1 MACTPAR
8 KFTLFAALTAAE
20 ALAALLWLLAIP
32 GETSSALLLGLS
44 ARRLALAAIPLGLL
58 VIALLLLLPVR
69 PLVTLRERSLHWRV
83 PRWAGLVWL
92 ELAALGAVIWISGR
106 YSLGWTDAAAARM
119 QPVLALLTV
128 FCLQAALFVRP
139 PREEPDTVRSRPLAG
154 LLAAALAGLAV
165 LSGVGVISGISVV
178 FESRYYAGAGAP
190 ILPLQVLYAVF
201 AALTLLLAARALP
214 AGAHWRAAGGVLAG
228 LILFALAAWMWLGVE
243 IPDTHFTR
251 PSNLP
256 GETFWPYSD
265 ARIYDANA
273 QQMLLGYGLAG
284 GKPLPRPL
292 YSFFLG
298 LLHLLAGSST
308 RAVINAQTVVL
319 ALLPAGVYVLGRRL
333 GHSAIGIL
341 AGLLVIFRETNQ
353 ALLSPLYTL
362 SSARMLMSELFTAC
376 FLVLLVILAARWLA
390 QPDSRTRAVWTGVAL
405 GLTAL
410 IRTQVLL
417 LAAVLIVFG
426 AAALWRRWGTLLR
439 VTATMLA
446 AVLLVV
452 LPWMSRNGLRSGAF
466 VFEDPAY
473 AARTLTAESGEPGG
487 GLLQGIVT
495 DPGGFVQRTAAHFT
509 NSALSSLYQLPW
521 RWEWG
526 QTLEDYTADG
536 LQRVFTPYWP
546 MTAER
551 TAGLAIHLLLIGV
564 GLAAAM
570 RTAGWGGLLPA
581 GIYLGYALSSAAAG
595 FSGWRFIQPVDWIVL
610 LYWAAGVLAL
620 LSGALNRLGW
630 RARLSSAPAAARE
643 WSLPALAAVALAAG
657 LLLPVGEALFPRA
670 AVQPSRNDLLAELRA
685 AAAGQDIQ
693 GVLDLAQEGGSVV
706 LRGTLLYPMYL
717 RSELDFARTKLNDT
731 PLYETRPLLYFDV
744 VGPGRTY
751 VYLPVDAPGGFAR
764 HGQTVVVIGCR
775 VGSRVQAAALLVE
788 GEKPRWLLSSRPVP
802 GECPAVTAESTE

>member
-1 MACTPAR
+1 MVRTPAR
-8 KFTLFAALTAAE
+8 KLSLFAALTAAE
-20 ALAALLWLLAIP
+20 SLAALLWLLAIP

-44 ARRLALAAIPLGLL
+44 ARRLLLAAIPLALL
-58 VIALLLLLPVR
+58 AASLLLLLPFR
-69 PLVTLRERSLHWRV
+69 PLATGREHVVNWRA
-83 PRWAGLVWL
+83 PRWSGLVLLW
-92 ELAALGAVIWISGR
+92 LAALGGVIWISGR

-128 FCLQAALFVRP
+128 LCLQAALFVRP
-139 PREEPDTVRSRPLAG
+139 SQNEPQAGRERPPVG

-165 LSGVGVISGISVV
+165 LTSVGALSGISRV

-190 ILPLQVLYAVF
+190 ILPLQALYAVF
-201 AALTLLLAARALP
+201 AALTWLIISRALP
-214 AGAHWRAAGGVLAG
+214 DASRRRMAGAILAG
-228 LILFALAAWMWLGVE
+228 LILFGLAAGMWLGVE

-256 GETFWPYSD
+256 GETYWPYSD

-273 QQMLLGYGLAG
+273 QQMLLGFGLAG
-284 GKPLPRPL
+284 GHPLPRPL

-298 LLHLLAGSST
+298 LLHLLTGAST
-308 RAVINAQTVVL
+308 RTVINAQTAAL
-319 ALLPAGVYVLGRRL
+319 ALLPVGVYVLGRRL
-333 GHSAIGIL
+333 GHPAIGFL
-341 AGLLVIFRETNQ
+341 AGLLVILRETNQ

-376 FLVLLVILAARWLA
+376 FLVLLVVLTVRWLA
-390 QPDSRTRAVWTGVAL
+390 QPASRTRAAWTGVAL

-410 IRTQVLL
+410 IRTQTLL

-426 AAALWRRWGTLLR
+426 AAALWRRRGTLLQ

-452 LPWMSRNGLRSGAF
+452 LPWMGRNALRGGAF

-473 AARTLTAESGEPGG
+473 AARTLAAESGEAGG
-487 GLLQGIVT
+487 GLLTGILA
-495 DPGGFVQRTAAHFT
+495 DPGGFAQRTAAHFT

-521 RWEWG
+521 RWDWG
-526 QTLEDYTADG
+526 QPLTDYTAEG

-546 MTAER
+546 MTAGQM
-551 TAGLAIHLLLIGV
+551 AGLAAHMLVIGL

-570 RTAGWGGLLPA
+570 RFAGWGGLLPA

-595 FSGWRFIQPVDWIVL
+595 FSGWRFIQPVDWIVP

-620 LSGALNRLGW
+620 LGGALNRLGW
-630 RARLSSAPAAARE
+630 RARLAPPAGAARE
-643 WSLPALAAVALAAG
+643 WSWPALAAVVLAAG

-670 AVQPSRNDLLAELRA
+670 AAQPSREDLLTELRA

-693 GVLDLAQEGGSVV
+693 GVLDLAQDDGSVL

-717 RSELDFARTKLNDT
+717 RSELDFARTKLTDT
-731 PLYETRPLLYFDV
+731 PLNETRPLLYFDV
-744 VGPGRTY
+744 VGPNRTY

-764 HGQTVVVIGCR
+764 HGQTVVVVGCR

-802 GECPAVTAESTE
+802 GVCPTVAAEPNE